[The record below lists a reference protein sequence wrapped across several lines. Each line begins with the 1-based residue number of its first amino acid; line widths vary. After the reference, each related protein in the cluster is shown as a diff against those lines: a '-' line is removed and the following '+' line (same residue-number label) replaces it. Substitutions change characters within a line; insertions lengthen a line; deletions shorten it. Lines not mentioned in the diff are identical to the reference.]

1 MSRPRLIA
9 LLLAL
14 ATLVV
19 YLPVVHDGF
28 VNL

>member
-14 ATLVV
+14 VTLLV
-19 YLPVVHDGF
+19 YLPAARSRLRG
-28 VNL
+28 L